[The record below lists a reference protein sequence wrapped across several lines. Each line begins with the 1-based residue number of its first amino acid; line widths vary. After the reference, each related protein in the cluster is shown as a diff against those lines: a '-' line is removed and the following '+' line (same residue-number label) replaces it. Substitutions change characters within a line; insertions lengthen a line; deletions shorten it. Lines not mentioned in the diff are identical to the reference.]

1 MKRSSPTRSNR
12 LAEKLGHIRRG
23 LGLSQNE
30 LLDRLGFSDH
40 LFRSNI
46 SQYER
51 GHRIPS
57 PLVLLEYARIVN
69 VDLAVLIDDQLDL
82 PERLPCSSKKEGLG
96 RAGKVRKKR

>member
-1 MKRSSPTRSNR
+1 MKRASPTRSAR
-12 LAEKLGHIRRG
+12 LAEKLAHIRRE

-30 LLDRLGFSDH
+30 LLDRLGFNDH

-57 PLVLLEYARIVN
+57 PIVLLEYARIVN
-69 VDLAVLIDDQLDL
+69 VDLAVLIDDQMDL
-82 PERLPCSSKKEGLG
+82 PQRLPGSSKREGLG

>member
-1 MKRSSPTRSNR
+1 MKRESPTRSNR
-12 LAEKLGHIRRG
+12 LAEKLTHIRRE

-82 PERLPCSSKKEGLG
+82 PERLPSSSKRVGLG
-96 RAGKVRKKR
+96 QAGKVRKKR

>member
-1 MKRSSPTRSNR
+1 MKRASPTRSSR
-12 LAEKLGHIRRG
+12 LAEKLTHIRRE

-51 GHRIPS
+51 GHRVPS
-57 PLVLLEYARIVN
+57 PLVLLEYARIVK

-82 PERLPCSSKKEGLG
+82 PERLAGSSKREG
-96 RAGKVRKKR
+96 KPPSSKIKKKR

>member
-1 MKRSSPTRSNR
+1 MKRASPTRSAR
-12 LAEKLGHIRRG
+12 LAEKLKQIREK

-51 GHRIPS
+51 GHRVPS

-82 PERLPCSSKKEGLG
+82 PERLPGSSKREGLG
-96 RAGKVRKKR
+96 QAGKVRKKR